1 MEVSHEKVLKKVD
14 TTKNTVDIL
23 NDGKVISS
31 IYEPIFK
38 SLKDKEYILEKVQ
51 KAISNIKNKT
61 FEINSILYPLK
72 MSGGGRVDLSNNEK
86 LRILN
91 NIFELLF
98 NYNTEVNKIKSEL
111 DSYSILDII
120 NDQENYDLNNSTLK
134 VFLNTLNALINSY
147 ERYLNKIEREYYT
160 KLSKIKNNLS
170 NNLSDDL
177 TNLKKQN
184 VTLKINYENLKK
196 SINEY
201 LSKKDKIELK
211 DKDKEK
217 DKEKVST
224 NQKEFE
230 VSIETLKNVLKN
242 FMENIDNTI
251 EDINN
256 EIEENKDSKDQNKS
270 SDAVKDN
277 NSIEVQSQNRVK
289 IESSKTKVN
298 NSLIESILDDY
309 EKKIQKAK
317 NLDEK
322 LKIDSYFIDKID
334 SYGLNLIEI
343 FKINMNDKF
352 SFIFFILL
360 IHIIATSLIEFFI
373 MNDYVTNLVYVI
385 AIYIGIYIFLMSLAV
400 VILNKF
406 TGYKAKILLN
416 YLNTD
421 FNMDLIIIHLF
432 IVFMFYVVVLILSN
446 SIEVLKV
453 EDDDDKITML
463 HRIEIISSIIFIFT
477 ALFILVL

>member
-72 MSGGGRVDLSNNEK
+72 MTGGSRLDLSNNKK
-86 LRILN
+86 LEILN
-91 NIFELLF
+91 NILNNLHECSTAVDEISEELYNYFEL
-98 NYNTEVNKIKSEL
+98 NNINNTNLNDLKGFIKSL
-111 DSYSILDII
+111 MK
-120 NDQENYDLNNSTLK
+120 NY
-134 VFLNTLNALINSY
+134 VH
-147 ERYLNKIEREYYT
+147 YLNRIYSGREFPT
-160 KLSKIKNNLS
+160 KLSKINKNLS
-170 NNLSDDL
+170 NNLNRLKTEDNNLRSKYTSFMEEESD
-177 TNLKKQN
+177 K
-184 VTLKINYENLKK
+184 
-196 SINEY
+196 
-201 LSKKDKIELK
+201 
-211 DKDKEK
+211 
-217 DKEKVST
+217 
-224 NQKEFE
+224 QKEFQE
-230 VSIETLKNVLKN
+230 SIETFKNKLKN
-242 FMENIDNTI
+242 FIEDIENTI
-251 EDINN
+251 EEIHT
-256 EIEENKDSKDQNKS
+256 EIEDNKNSKDKNEPSNPVQNK
-270 SDAVKDN
+270 
-277 NSIEVQSQNRVK
+277 NSTEVLSQNRV
-289 IESSKTKVN
+289 KTKVN

-432 IVFMFYVVVLILSN
+432 MPF
-446 SIEVLKV
+446 
-453 EDDDDKITML
+453 
-463 HRIEIISSIIFIFT
+463 
-477 ALFILVL
+477 

>member
-72 MSGGGRVDLSNNEK
+72 MSGGGRFDLSNNEK

-91 NIFELLF
+91 NIFELLY
-98 NYNTEVNKIKSEL
+98 NYNRKIDIIKGEL
-111 DSYSILDII
+111 DNSPILDII
-120 NDQENYDLNNSTLK
+120 NEQENNDSDLK
-134 VFLNTLNALINSY
+134 VFFDDLKVFFDDLNRLNNNY
-147 ERYLNKIEREYYT
+147 EKYLNKINDDYYT
-160 KLSKIKNNLS
+160 KLNEIKNNLR
-170 NNLSDDL
+170 NDF
-177 TNLKKQN
+177 TKLKSEN
-184 VTLKINYENLKK
+184 VKYKKIYRKFADSMKEYFNKINKT
-196 SINEY
+196 SINKEV
-201 LSKKDKIELK
+201 LK
-211 DKDKEK
+211 LKQALKNTQD
-217 DKEKVST
+217 
-224 NQKEFE
+224 EFE
-230 VSIETLKNVLKN
+230 KSIETLKNVLKN
-242 FMENIDNTI
+242 FMENIEDTIADINDEI
-251 EDINN
+251 ED
-256 EIEENKDSKDQNKS
+256 NKNSKYQNKS
-270 SDAVKDN
+270 SDPVQNK
-277 NSIEVQSQNRVK
+277 NSIEVLSQNRVK

-334 SYGLNLIEI
+334 SYGLNLVEI

-360 IHIIATSLIEFFI
+360 LHIIATSLIEFFI

-385 AIYIGIYIFLMSLAV
+385 AIYIGIYIFLMILAV

-406 TGYKAKILLN
+406 TGYKAKVLLN

-446 SIEVLKV
+446 SIDVLQV
-453 EDDDDKITML
+453 NDDDDKITML
-463 HRIEIISSIIFIFT
+463 HRIEIISTIIFIFT

>member
-72 MSGGGRVDLSNNEK
+72 MSGGGRFDLSNNEK

-91 NIFELLF
+91 NIFELLY

-111 DSYSILDII
+111 DSSLDII
-120 NDQENYDLNNSTLK
+120 NDQENNSTLK
-134 VFLNTLNALINSY
+134 EFLNTLNTLINSY

-184 VTLKINYENLKK
+184 VTLKIKYENFKK

-201 LSKKDKIELK
+201 LNKKDKIEDL
-211 DKDKEK
+211 
-217 DKEKVST
+217 KEKVSIS
-224 NQKEFE
+224 QKEFE

-242 FMENIDNTI
+242 FMENIEDTIADINDEI
-251 EDINN
+251 ED
-256 EIEENKDSKDQNKS
+256 NKNSKYQNKS
-270 SDAVKDN
+270 SDPVQNK
-277 NSIEVQSQNRVK
+277 NSIEVLSQNRVK

-334 SYGLNLIEI
+334 SYGLNLVEI

-360 IHIIATSLIEFFI
+360 LHIIATSLIEFFI

-385 AIYIGIYIFLMSLAV
+385 AIYIGIYIFLMILAV

-406 TGYKAKILLN
+406 TGYKAKVLLN

-446 SIEVLKV
+446 SIDVLQV

-463 HRIEIISSIIFIFT
+463 HRIEIISTIIFIFT

>member
-72 MSGGGRVDLSNNEK
+72 MSGGGRFDLSNNEK

-91 NIFELLF
+91 NIFELLY

-111 DSYSILDII
+111 DSSPILDII
-120 NDQENYDLNNSTLK
+120 NDQENNSTLK
-134 VFLNTLNALINSY
+134 VFLNTLNTLINSY

-184 VTLKINYENLKK
+184 VTLKIKYDNFKK
-196 SINEY
+196 SINDY
-201 LSKKDKIELK
+201 LNKKDKIEEL
-211 DKDKEK
+211 
-217 DKEKVST
+217 KEKVST
-224 NQKEFE
+224 SQKEFD

-242 FMENIDNTI
+242 FMENIENTI

-256 EIEENKDSKDQNKS
+256 EIVENKDSKDQNKPS
-270 SDAVKDN
+270 NPVQNK
-277 NSIEVQSQNRVK
+277 NSIEVLSQNRVK

-360 IHIIATSLIEFFI
+360 LHIIATSLIEFFI

-385 AIYIGIYIFLMSLAV
+385 AIYIGIYIFLMILAV

-406 TGYKAKILLN
+406 TGYKAKVLLN

-446 SIEVLKV
+446 SIDVLQV

-463 HRIEIISSIIFIFT
+463 HRIEIISTIIFIFT

>member
-72 MSGGGRVDLSNNEK
+72 MSGGGRFDLSNNEK

-91 NIFELLF
+91 SIFELLY

-111 DSYSILDII
+111 DSSPILEII
-120 NDQENYDLNNSTLK
+120 NDNDQENNSTWK
-134 VFLNTLNALINSY
+134 VLSYTLNTLINSY

-184 VTLKINYENLKK
+184 VMLKMKYAKFNK
-196 SINEY
+196 SVYEY
-201 LSKKDKIELK
+201 LNKKDKSTDKSIEEL
-211 DKDKEK
+211 
-217 DKEKVST
+217 KEKVSIS
-224 NQKEFE
+224 QKEFE

-242 FMENIDNTI
+242 FMENIENSI

-256 EIEENKDSKDQNKS
+256 EIEENKNSKDQNKS

-277 NSIEVQSQNRVK
+277 NSIEVQNQNQNRVK

-334 SYGLNLIEI
+334 SYGLNLVEI

-352 SFIFFILL
+352 SFIFFILVL
-360 IHIIATSLIEFFI
+360 HIIATSLIEFFI

-385 AIYIGIYIFLMSLAV
+385 AIYIGIYIFLMILAV

-406 TGYKAKILLN
+406 TGYKAKVLLN

-446 SIEVLKV
+446 NIEVLKV
-453 EDDDDKITML
+453 DDDDDKITML
-463 HRIEIISSIIFIFT
+463 HRIEIISTIIFIFT

>member
-72 MSGGGRVDLSNNEK
+72 MSGGGRFDLSNNEK

-91 NIFELLF
+91 NIFELLY

-111 DSYSILDII
+111 DSSLDII
-120 NDQENYDLNNSTLK
+120 NDQENNSTLK
-134 VFLNTLNALINSY
+134 EFLNTLNTLINSY

-184 VTLKINYENLKK
+184 VTLKIKYENFKK

-201 LSKKDKIELK
+201 LNKKDKIEDL
-211 DKDKEK
+211 
-217 DKEKVST
+217 KEKVSIS
-224 NQKEFE
+224 QKEFE

-242 FMENIDNTI
+242 FMENIEDTIADINDEI
-251 EDINN
+251 ED
-256 EIEENKDSKDQNKS
+256 NKNSKYQNKS
-270 SDAVKDN
+270 SDPVQNK
-277 NSIEVQSQNRVK
+277 NSIEVLSQNRVK

-334 SYGLNLIEI
+334 SYGLNLVEI

-360 IHIIATSLIEFFI
+360 LHIIATSLIEFFI

-385 AIYIGIYIFLMSLAV
+385 AIYIGIYIFLMILAV

-406 TGYKAKILLN
+406 TGYKAKVLLN

-446 SIEVLKV
+446 SIDVLQV
-453 EDDDDKITML
+453 NDDDDKITML
-463 HRIEIISSIIFIFT
+463 HRIEIISTIIFIFT

>member
-72 MSGGGRVDLSNNEK
+72 MSGGGRFDLNNNEK

-91 NIFELLF
+91 NIFELLYY
-98 NYNTEVNKIKSEL
+98 YNTEVNKIKSEL
-111 DSYSILDII
+111 DSSPILDII
-120 NDQENYDLNNSTLK
+120 NEQENNSTLK
-134 VFLNTLNALINSY
+134 VFLNTLNTLINSY
-147 ERYLNKIEREYYT
+147 ERYLNKIERGEYYT
-160 KLSKIKNNLS
+160 KLSKIK

-184 VTLKINYENLKK
+184 VTLKIKYDNFKK
-196 SINEY
+196 SINDY
-201 LSKKDKIELK
+201 LNKKEDL
-211 DKDKEK
+211 KEK
-217 DKEKVST
+217 IST
-224 NQKEFE
+224 TQNEFE
-230 VSIETLKNVLKN
+230 ESIETLKNVLKN
-242 FMENIDNTI
+242 FMENIENTI

-256 EIEENKDSKDQNKS
+256 EIQENEDSKDQNKPS
-270 SDAVKDN
+270 NPVQNK
-277 NSIEVQSQNRVK
+277 NSIEVLSQNRVK

-360 IHIIATSLIEFFI
+360 LHIIATSLIEFFI

-385 AIYIGIYIFLMSLAV
+385 AIYIGIYIFLMILAV

-406 TGYKAKILLN
+406 TGYKAKVLLN

-446 SIEVLKV
+446 SIDVLQV
-453 EDDDDKITML
+453 NDDDDKITML

>member
-72 MSGGGRVDLSNNEK
+72 MSGGGRFDLSNNEK

-91 NIFELLF
+91 NIFELLY

-111 DSYSILDII
+111 DSSLDII
-120 NDQENYDLNNSTLK
+120 NDQENNSTLK
-134 VFLNTLNALINSY
+134 VFLNNLNTLINSY

-184 VTLKINYENLKK
+184 VTLKIKYENFKK

-201 LSKKDKIELK
+201 LNKKDKIEDL
-211 DKDKEK
+211 
-217 DKEKVST
+217 KEKVSIS
-224 NQKEFE
+224 QKEFE

-242 FMENIDNTI
+242 FMENIENTI

-256 EIEENKDSKDQNKS
+256 EIEENKDSKDQNKPS
-270 SDAVKDN
+270 NPVQNK
-277 NSIEVQSQNRVK
+277 NSIEVLSQNRVK

-334 SYGLNLIEI
+334 SYGLNLVEI

-360 IHIIATSLIEFFI
+360 LHIIATSLIEFFI

-385 AIYIGIYIFLMSLAV
+385 AIYIGIYIFLMILAV

-406 TGYKAKILLN
+406 TGYKAKVLLN

-446 SIEVLKV
+446 SIDVLQV

-463 HRIEIISSIIFIFT
+463 HRIEIISTIIFIFT

>member
-72 MSGGGRVDLSNNEK
+72 MSGGGRFDLSNNEK

-91 NIFELLF
+91 NIFELLY

-111 DSYSILDII
+111 DSSLDII
-120 NDQENYDLNNSTLK
+120 NDQENNSTLK
-134 VFLNTLNALINSY
+134 EFLNTLNTLINSY

-184 VTLKINYENLKK
+184 VTLKIKYENFKK

-201 LSKKDKIELK
+201 LNKKDKIEDL
-211 DKDKEK
+211 
-217 DKEKVST
+217 KEKVSIS
-224 NQKEFE
+224 QKEFE

-242 FMENIDNTI
+242 FMENIEDTIADINDEI
-251 EDINN
+251 ED
-256 EIEENKDSKDQNKS
+256 NKNSKYQNKS
-270 SDAVKDN
+270 SDPVQNK
-277 NSIEVQSQNRVK
+277 NSIEVLSQNRVK

-360 IHIIATSLIEFFI
+360 LHIIATSLIEFFI

-385 AIYIGIYIFLMSLAV
+385 AIYIGIYIFLMILAV

-406 TGYKAKILLN
+406 TGYKAKVLLN

-446 SIEVLKV
+446 SIDVLQV

-463 HRIEIISSIIFIFT
+463 HRIEIISTIIFIFT